1 MLDMNDKKQRKV
13 KDVAQCLLFWTF
25 RSSMW
30 LCAHDLLLS
39 LIFPK
44 DDVTLDDGFD
54 VDVVEQKF
62 VNDVVNNDFEDLF
75 TKNPYSLK

>member
-1 MLDMNDKKQRKV
+1 M
-13 KDVAQCLLFWTF
+13 
-25 RSSMW
+25 
-30 LCAHDLLLS
+30 CAHDLLLS

-44 DDVTLDDGFD
+44 RGVTLDDGFD